1 MADLRLPALAAALLL
16 VSCSSGGEGDAVA
29 EADEDSLIAC
39 AIGGAS
45 QLTRNCAVERSVE
58 DGALVLVI
66 HHEDGGFRRL
76 RVMTDGSGVI
86 SADGADAASIG
97 VFDGEIEVTV
107 AGDRYILPATIAGP
121 DRAPEAADGPA

>member
-1 MADLRLPALAAALLL
+1 VADLRLPAVVAALLL
-16 VSCSSGGEGDAVA
+16 AACSSGGEGGAVA
-29 EADEDSLIAC
+29 EADEDNLIAC

-58 DGALVLVI
+58 DGVLVLVI

-86 SADGADAASIG
+86 TADGADAAAIG
-97 VFDGEIEVTV
+97 VFEGEIEVTV
-107 AGDRYILPATIAGP
+107 ASDRYILPATIAGP
-121 DRAPEAADGPA
+121 DPASETADGPA